1 MPGTKLIMTTSYG
14 AESREG
20 QSDIRNKAQTALIK
34 AQKTIVTNSYQAKS
48 TEWQSSF
55 VRFRLRVGLMSGI
68 KVHRDHLLSG
78 IHHRGTDTFTSIIR
92 YGMGLKLGTKGTL

>member
-48 TEWQSSF
+48 TEWKSSC
-55 VRFRLRVGLMSGI
+55 VRYKAQGGPHARN
-68 KVHRDHLLSG
+68 
-78 IHHRGTDTFTSIIR
+78 
-92 YGMGLKLGTKGTL
+92 